1 MSTRAVTLH
10 QPCIGAFFDMDKTLI
25 SENSGSLYMKT
36 RYQRGEISGIDVLK
50 GLGAYLQY
58 KLGVLDIRNWT
69 KNMMLQFRG
78 ESEAD
83 LEAWSQEWFDEVVA
97 DTIYPEARELVAEH
111 LARGHV
117 VAIVSGASKFVVRPL
132 AKRLGIEHL
141 LYTRL
146 EVEDGI
152 FTGRVIEPICFEEG
166 KIYWIQ
172 SFIEEHRIDLA
183 KSWFYTDS
191 ITDRPLLD
199 IVGHP
204 VAVNPDPFLYREAV
218 RRCWPV
224 RFFEPPERPESAP
237 AAERSAQEIS
247 TALGAS
253 VE

>member
-69 KNMMLQFRG
+69 KNMMVQFKG
-78 ESEAD
+78 QIEHE
-83 LEAWSQEWFDEVVA
+83 LEAEAAVWFDELVA
-97 DTIYPEARELVAEH
+97 TTIYPEAAELVRKHEAQ
-111 LARGHV
+111 GHV
-117 VAIVSGASKFVVRPL
+117 VAIVSGATRFVVQPL
-132 AKRLGIEHL
+132 AERLGIQHL

-146 EVEDGI
+146 EVEAGA

-166 KIYWIQ
+166 KIYWLQ
-172 SFIEEHRIDLA
+172 QFIEEHGIDLA

-191 ITDRPLLD
+191 ITDLPLLD
-199 IVGHP
+199 LVGHP
-204 VAVNPDPFLYREAV
+204 VAANPDPLLYRAAV
-218 RRCWPV
+218 KRRWPV
-224 RFFEPPERPESAP
+224 RFFEEP
-237 AAERSAQEIS
+237 
-247 TALGAS
+247 L
-253 VE
+253 